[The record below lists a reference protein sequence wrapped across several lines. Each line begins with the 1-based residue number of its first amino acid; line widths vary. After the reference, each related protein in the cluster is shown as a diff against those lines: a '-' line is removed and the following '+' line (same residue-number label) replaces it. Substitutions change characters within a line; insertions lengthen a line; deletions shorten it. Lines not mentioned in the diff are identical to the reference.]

1 MPVTARTGFLA
12 TETRP
17 RLDAGRGTTDIAG
30 MVDHTILWISFFV
43 IILGLLALDLGVFHR
58 KSHEVHFKEAVIW
71 SIVWVGVAL
80 LFNLGIYFM
89 LGPADA
95 LQFLTGYLIEKSL
108 AVDNIF
114 VFALVFSYFG
124 VPAAYQ
130 HRVLYWGI
138 IGALAF
144 RALFIAGGI
153 TLIER
158 FHWMIYVFGAFLIYT
173 GIRMALEKDKE
184 IHPEANPVLR
194 LFRKAVRVTP
204 LYEKDKFMVRQAG
217 KWFATPLLVALV
229 FVELTDILFALDS
242 IPAILAVTRDPFLV
256 YTSNIFAILGLRAMY
271 FGLIGVLQKFH
282 HLHYG
287 LAAILS
293 FVGVKLILTE
303 IYKIPTHVSLG
314 VVAGVLALSVVAS
327 LIWPPKTPMPEPP
340 AGPPEDPQEVEP
352 EVVGPETA

>member
-1 MPVTARTGFLA
+1 YPTLFRS
-12 TETRP
+12 
-17 RLDAGRGTTDIAG
+17 AG
-30 MVDHTILWISFFV
+30 MVVHTILWISFFV

-194 LFRKAVRVTP
+194 L
-204 LYEKDKFMVRQAG
+204 
-217 KWFATPLLVALV
+217 
-229 FVELTDILFALDS
+229 
-242 IPAILAVTRDPFLV
+242 
-256 YTSNIFAILGLRAMY
+256 
-271 FGLIGVLQKFH
+271 
-282 HLHYG
+282 
-287 LAAILS
+287 
-293 FVGVKLILTE
+293 
-303 IYKIPTHVSLG
+303 
-314 VVAGVLALSVVAS
+314 
-327 LIWPPKTPMPEPP
+327 
-340 AGPPEDPQEVEP
+340 
-352 EVVGPETA
+352 